1 MKKNQ
6 ILLVILLILITNLIV
21 VSENSRNCIKPKD
34 GFVPDKETTIKI
46 AEAVWYPIYGER
58 INNKKT
64 FNAELV
70 NNEYWK
76 VYGTLP
82 EGWKVEFL
90 IQK

>member
-58 INNKKT
+58 INNKKSKGFT
-64 FNAELV
+64 GKKSRNIWLCG
-70 NNEYWK
+70 K
-76 VYGTLP
+76 RR
-82 EGWKVEFL
+82 
-90 IQK
+90 